1 MEASSISNE
10 VITEF
15 SETQSDVGQHNVD
28 VLGQPP
34 TESSPSVHPK
44 SDWSALRPS
53 GKVTTNN
60 VLRLLE
66 FQKHRC
72 ALTGRKL
79 EPETASLD
87 HVVPVRSGGA
97 HAIENTQV
105 LHRDVNRAKSTM
117 TNEEFIQLCCEVAKQ
132 ASLQSLH
139 GTAQAL

>member
-1 MEASSISNE
+1 MEASSIGNE
-10 VITEF
+10 GITEF
-15 SETQSDVGQHNVD
+15 SETQSNVGQHNVD

-34 TESSPSVHPK
+34 TESSSSVHPK
-44 SDWSALRPS
+44 SDWPALRPS

-139 GTAQAL
+139 GTEQAW

>member
-1 MEASSISNE
+1 MD
-10 VITEF
+10 F
-15 SETQSDVGQHNVD
+15 
-28 VLGQPP
+28 LGQPS
-34 TESSPSVHPK
+34 TESSSPVHPK
-44 SDWSALRPS
+44 SDWPAFRPS

-87 HVVPVRSGGA
+87 HVVPVRNGGA

-139 GTAQAL
+139 GTAQAW

>member
-1 MEASSISNE
+1 MEASSVGDES
-10 VITEF
+10 ITEF
-15 SETQSDVGQHNVD
+15 SETQSHVGQHNVD
-28 VLGQPP
+28 VLGQPSA
-34 TESSPSVHPK
+34 ESSASVHPK

-66 FQKHRC
+66 FQRHRC

-79 EPETASLD
+79 VPETASLD
-87 HVVPVRSGGA
+87 HIVPVRSGGA

-117 TNEEFIQLCCEVAKQ
+117 TNEEFIQLCCEVAKH
-132 ASLQSLH
+132 ASPQTNH
-139 GTAQAL
+139 GAGKTS